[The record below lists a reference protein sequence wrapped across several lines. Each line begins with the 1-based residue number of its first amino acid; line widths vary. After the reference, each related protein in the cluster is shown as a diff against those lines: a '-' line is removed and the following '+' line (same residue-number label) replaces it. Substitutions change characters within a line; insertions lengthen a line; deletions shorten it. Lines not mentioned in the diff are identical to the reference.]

1 MLKNYTFLFALLLLT
16 TFGATV
22 LQAQNA
28 VCNGGYTAN
37 IAASGGALQ
46 AVVTPQNLTTPNSS
60 GVLMLS
66 SIQNNTT
73 TTMVSS
79 LTFGCAQVGTTQT
92 VIVYAL
98 NPNGVVV
105 DSCVS
110 TITVADPNNLCGSPA
125 GGSISCQNLSVNLS
139 PNGNVATIMAS
150 SLVANALPNN
160 MYWIVQ
166 ASGVAASS
174 VTFGCGDLGTQSVMV
189 SYTDANNQSYSC
201 SATIAVSD
209 PSNLCGTFAPCI
221 DTSLI
226 DTTAICPAVY
236 APVCGCDGNTYSNDC
251 HATAAGVTSWTIG
264 ACNGTSLQLN
274 PTIQNNSNCPNP
286 NTPAGGCTGSIQLNP
301 QGGAAP
307 YQITWANGSTSS
319 SIFGLCAGVYIAT
332 VVDATG
338 VAYTATFNVEAD
350 LDCVWAGDTDG
361 NAQVDNFDILPIS
374 LASGRQG
381 TTRANASILWQGQPS
396 QDWGNAGT
404 VNNLVDA
411 KHIDTNGDGII
422 DQTDIQAVT
431 QNYGQNYV
439 RNSDASLNGDIPFFV
454 ENKLLTQGNRE
465 NLDIYLGDNA
475 NPANNIYGVA
485 FTIEYDA
492 SKINQGSIG
501 LDFTNSNLGADL
513 MEFYR
518 DESQLG
524 RVEVAVARKDLQNT
538 NVIGRIGTLNLTIRD
553 DILRDM
559 SSRNTDINI
568 TNVRLIDNQNSVI
581 GTVRPVTT
589 VTFDQASAIQHST
602 IAEQVRVFPNPANT
616 QINIALTD
624 ATILQSV
631 RLYAA
636 NGQLVFAQQSVDNQ
650 QLNINTADLASGV
663 YMLQIITDKGSYS
676 QRVQIAK

>member
-16 TFGATV
+16 TFGASA

-28 VCNGGYTAN
+28 VCNGGYVAN
-37 IAASGGALQ
+37 IAASGGAIQ

-66 SIQNNTT
+66 YIQNNGIM
-73 TTMVSS
+73 TMSSS
-79 LTFGCAQVGTTQT
+79 LSFGCADVGTTQT

-105 DSCVS
+105 DSCFTTV
-110 TITVADPNNLCGSPA
+110 TVADPN
-125 GGSISCQNLSVNLS
+125 
-139 PNGNVATIMAS
+139 
-150 SLVANALPNN
+150 
-160 MYWIVQ
+160 
-166 ASGVAASS
+166 
-174 VTFGCGDLGTQSVMV
+174 
-189 SYTDANNQSYSC
+189 
-201 SATIAVSD
+201 
-209 PSNLCGTFAPCI
+209 NLCGTFAPCI

-226 DTTAICPAVY
+226 NPSAICPAVY
-236 APVCGCDGNTYSNDC
+236 APVCGCDGITYSNDC
-251 HATAAGVTSWTIG
+251 HAIAAGVTSWTNGACNGTFAPCIDTSLINPSAICPAVYAPVCGCDGITYSNDCHAIAAGVTSWTNG

-301 QGGAAP
+301 QGGTAP
-307 YQITWANGSTSS
+307 YQIMWADGSTGS

-338 VAYTATFNVEAD
+338 VAYTATFNIEAD

-374 LASGRQG
+374 LANGRQG
-381 TTRANASILWQGQPS
+381 TTRANASIVWQGQPS

-404 VNNLVDA
+404 VANLVDA
-411 KHIDTNGDGII
+411 KHIDTNGDGVI

-439 RNSDASLNGDIPFFV
+439 RNSDASLDGNIPFYV
-454 ENKLLTQGNRE
+454 ESKLLTQGNRE
-465 NLDIYLGDNA
+465 NLDIYLGDNS

-501 LDFTNSNLGADL
+501 LDFANSNLGSDL
-513 MEFYR
+513 LEFYL

-553 DILRDM
+553 DILRDL
-559 SSRNTDINI
+559 SSRTTDIRI
-568 TNVRLIDNQNSVI
+568 TNVRLIDNQNSII
-581 GTVRPVTT
+581 GTTRPSTT
-589 VTFDQASAIQHST
+589 VFFDQASSIQRAT
-602 IAEQVRVFPNPANT
+602 IADQVSIAPNPANT
-616 QINIALTD
+616 VVNIALTD
-624 ATILQSV
+624 AAVLQSV

-636 NGQLVFAQQSVDNQ
+636 NGQLVFAQQGIDNQ
-650 QLNINTADLASGV
+650 QLSLNTAELASGV
-663 YMLQIITDKGSYS
+663 YMLQILTDKGSHS
-676 QRVQIAK
+676 QRIQIAR

>member
-16 TFGATV
+16 TFGASA

-28 VCNGGYTAN
+28 VCNGGYVAN
-37 IAASGGALQ
+37 IAASGGAIQ

-66 SIQNNTT
+66 YIQNNGIM
-73 TTMVSS
+73 TMSSS
-79 LTFGCAQVGTTQT
+79 LSFGCADVGTTQT

-105 DSCVS
+105 DSCFTTV
-110 TITVADPNNLCGSPA
+110 TVADPN
-125 GGSISCQNLSVNLS
+125 
-139 PNGNVATIMAS
+139 
-150 SLVANALPNN
+150 
-160 MYWIVQ
+160 
-166 ASGVAASS
+166 
-174 VTFGCGDLGTQSVMV
+174 
-189 SYTDANNQSYSC
+189 
-201 SATIAVSD
+201 
-209 PSNLCGTFAPCI
+209 NLCGTFAPCI

-226 DTTAICPAVY
+226 NPSAICPAVY
-236 APVCGCDGNTYSNDC
+236 APVCGCDGITYSNDC
-251 HATAAGVTSWTIG
+251 HAIAAGVTSWTNG

-301 QGGAAP
+301 QGGTAP
-307 YQITWANGSTSS
+307 YQIMWADGSTGS

-338 VAYTATFNVEAD
+338 VAYTATFNIEAD

-374 LASGRQG
+374 LANGRQG
-381 TTRANASILWQGQPS
+381 TTRANASIVWQGQPS

-404 VNNLVDA
+404 VANLVDA
-411 KHIDTNGDGII
+411 KHIDTNGDGVI

-439 RNSDASLNGDIPFFV
+439 RNSDASLDGNIPFYV
-454 ENKLLTQGNRE
+454 ESKLLTQGNRE
-465 NLDIYLGDNA
+465 NLDIYLGDNS

-501 LDFTNSNLGADL
+501 LDFANSNLGSDL
-513 MEFYR
+513 LEFYL

-553 DILRDM
+553 DILRDL
-559 SSRNTDINI
+559 SSRTTDIRI
-568 TNVRLIDNQNSVI
+568 TNVRLIDNQNSII
-581 GTVRPVTT
+581 GTARPSTT
-589 VTFDQASAIQHST
+589 VFFDQASSIQRATLADQVS
-602 IAEQVRVFPNPANT
+602 IAPNPANT
-616 QINIALTD
+616 VVNIALTD
-624 ATILQSV
+624 AAVLQSV

-636 NGQLVFAQQSVDNQ
+636 NGQLVFAQQGIDNQ
-650 QLNINTADLASGV
+650 QLSLNTAELASGV
-663 YMLQIITDKGSYS
+663 YMLQILTDKGSHS
-676 QRVQIAK
+676 QRIQIAR